1 MSQLVEKP
9 PAAGSEPGTPQGPA
23 PAARRKRKSP
33 FAYILIAPA
42 VIMELL
48 IHIVPMILGVWIAFL
63 GLTQLNIRNWLR
75 APFVGFDNF
84 VAGLDPN
91 GPIGGEFLAS
101 FGRTLVFTVIVLA
114 IVWVLGIMAAVL
126 LHSSFRG
133 NGFLRTFF
141 LIPYALPS
149 YVATIAWAFMFSQR
163 DGAINKILVDDLGLL
178 DERPF
183 WLLGGNAFWV
193 TVIVT
198 AWQMWPFAFLM
209 LLAALQNIPKDVYEA
224 AAIDGASLWKQFVL
238 ITLPMIRPANGVLL
252 LVMSLWIFN
261 QFNVPFV
268 LFGAAPPESA
278 RLVSPLIY
286 QHSFSNWNF
295 GLGGAMSV
303 LLLILLFIASVVYV
317 RMVLPKGKD
326 ID

>member
-9 PAAGSEPGTPQGPA
+9 PAAGSEPGAPQRPA
-23 PAARRKRKSP
+23 PAVRRKRKSV
-33 FAYILIAPA
+33 FAYVLIAPA
-42 VIMELL
+42 VVMELL
-48 IHIVPMILGVWIAFL
+48 IHIIPMILGVWIAFL

-101 FGRTLVFTVIVLA
+101 FGRTLVFTIIVLA
-114 IVWVLGIMAAVL
+114 IVWVLGMMAAVL
-126 LHSSFRG
+126 LHGSFRG

-163 DGAINKILVDDLGLL
+163 DGAINKILVDDLRLL

-224 AAIDGASLWKQFVL
+224 AAIDGAPLWKQFML

-278 RLVSPLIY
+278 RLISPLIY

-303 LLLILLFIASVVYV
+303 LLLILLFIASVIYI

-326 ID
+326 ND

>member
-224 AAIDGASLWKQFVL
+224 AAIDGASLWKQFML

>member
-1 MSQLVEKP
+1 MSQLIEKP
-9 PAAGSEPGTPQGPA
+9 PASGGEPGAPQRPA
-23 PAARRKRKSP
+23 PAARRKRRSP

-48 IHIVPMILGVWIAFL
+48 IHIIPMILGVWIAFL
-63 GLTQLNIRNWLR
+63 GLSQLNIRNWLR

-163 DGAINKILVDDLGLL
+163 DGAINKILVDDLGIL

-224 AAIDGASLWKQFVL
+224 AAIDGASLWKQFLL

-278 RLVSPLIY
+278 KLISPLIY

-303 LLLILLFIASVVYV
+303 LLLILLFIASVIYV

>member
-9 PAAGSEPGTPQGPA
+9 PAAGSEPGAPQHPA
-23 PAARRKRKSP
+23 PAVRRKRKSL
-33 FAYILIAPA
+33 FAYVLIAPA
-42 VIMELL
+42 VAMELL
-48 IHIVPMILGVWIAFL
+48 IHIIPMILGVWIAFL

-101 FGRTLVFTVIVLA
+101 FGRTLVFTIIVLA
-114 IVWVLGIMAAVL
+114 IVWVLGMMAAVL
-126 LHSSFRG
+126 LHGSFRG

-224 AAIDGASLWKQFVL
+224 AAIDGAPLWKQFLL

-278 RLVSPLIY
+278 RLISPLIY

-303 LLLILLFIASVVYV
+303 LLLILLFIASVIYV

-326 ID
+326 ND

>member
-1 MSQLVEKP
+1 MSQLVDKP
-9 PAAGSEPGTPQGPA
+9 PAAGNEPGTPKNPA
-23 PAARRKRKSP
+23 PTRRRKRKSP
-33 FAYILIAPA
+33 FAYVLIAPA
-42 VIMELL
+42 VLMELL
-48 IHIVPMILGVWIAFL
+48 IHIVPMMLGVWIAFL

-84 VAGLDPN
+84 VAGLNPN
-91 GPIGGEFLAS
+91 GPIGGQFLAS

-114 IVWVLGIMAAVL
+114 IVWCLGMMAAVL

-178 DERPF
+178 SERPF

-193 TVIVT
+193 VVIVT

-224 AAIDGASLWKQFVL
+224 AAIDGASLWKQFLL

-278 RLVSPLIY
+278 RLISPLIY

>member
-1 MSQLVEKP
+1 MSQLIEKP
-9 PAAGSEPGTPQGPA
+9 PASGGEPGAPQRPA
-23 PAARRKRKSP
+23 PAVRRRRRSP

-48 IHIVPMILGVWIAFL
+48 IHIIPMVLGVWIAFL
-63 GLTQLNIRNWLR
+63 GLSQLNIRNWLR

-101 FGRTLVFTVIVLA
+101 FGRTLVFTVVVLA

-163 DGAINKILVDDLGLL
+163 DGAINKILVDDLGIL

-224 AAIDGASLWKQFVL
+224 AAIDGASLWKQFLL

-278 RLVSPLIY
+278 KLISPLIY

-303 LLLILLFIASVVYV
+303 LLLILLFIASVIYV

>member
-9 PAAGSEPGTPQGPA
+9 PAAGNGPGSPQRPA
-23 PAARRKRKSP
+23 PAVRRKRKSP

-42 VIMELL
+42 VLMELL
-48 IHIVPMILGVWIAFL
+48 IHIVPMILGVYIAFL
-63 GLTQLNIRNWLR
+63 GLSQLNIRNWLR

-84 VAGLDPN
+84 VAGLNPN

-101 FGRTLVFTVIVLA
+101 FGRTLVFTVVVLA
-114 IVWVLGIMAAVL
+114 IVWSLGMMAAVL

-178 DERPF
+178 SERPF

-224 AAIDGASLWKQFVL
+224 AAIDGASLWKQFLL

-278 RLVSPLIY
+278 RLISPLIY

-295 GLGGAMSV
+295 GLGGAMST
-303 LLLILLFIASVVYV
+303 LLLVLLFIASIVYV

>member
-1 MSQLVEKP
+1 MSQLIEKP
-9 PAAGSEPGTPQGPA
+9 PASGGEPGAPQRPA
-23 PAARRKRKSP
+23 PAARRKRRSP

-48 IHIVPMILGVWIAFL
+48 IHIIPMILGVWIAFL
-63 GLTQLNIRNWLR
+63 GLSQLNIRNWLR

-101 FGRTLVFTVIVLA
+101 FGRTLVFTVVVLA

-163 DGAINKILVDDLGLL
+163 DGAINKILVDDLGIL

-224 AAIDGASLWKQFVL
+224 AAIDGASLWKQFLL

-278 RLVSPLIY
+278 KLISPLIY

-303 LLLILLFIASVVYV
+303 LLLILLFIASVIYV